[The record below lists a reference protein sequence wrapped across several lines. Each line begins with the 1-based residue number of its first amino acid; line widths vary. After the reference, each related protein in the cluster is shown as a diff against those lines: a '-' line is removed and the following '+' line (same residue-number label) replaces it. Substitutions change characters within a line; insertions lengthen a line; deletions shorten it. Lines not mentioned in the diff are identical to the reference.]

1 MSAAA
6 YDIFYGGWD
15 IIEDILIP
23 PGIFYNESGKFYVKT
38 MSSWG
43 VEGGKCVSKILIF
56 LKSFHFD

>member
-23 PGIFYNESGKFYVKT
+23 PGIFFNEFVQFYVKT
-38 MSSWG
+38 TSSL
-43 VEGGKCVSKILIF
+43 GGGRWKMCQQEQDLDFSKNY
-56 LKSFHFD
+56 